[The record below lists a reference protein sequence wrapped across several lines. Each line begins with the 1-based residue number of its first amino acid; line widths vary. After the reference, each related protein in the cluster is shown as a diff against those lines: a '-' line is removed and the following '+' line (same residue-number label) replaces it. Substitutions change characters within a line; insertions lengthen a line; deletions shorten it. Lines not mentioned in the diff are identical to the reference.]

1 MNSEIRN
8 LLTILG
14 FDKSLSSVPTLSEI
28 RRQFRKECLVK
39 HPDKTSGSK
48 DTFQQL
54 LAAYQKLVLCLDH
67 SEQINTEL
75 ELNGYVFLYD

>member
-1 MNSEIRN
+1 MNPEIRK

-14 FDKSLSSVPTLSEI
+14 FDESLPIVPTLSEI

-54 LAAYQKLVLCLDH
+54 LDAYQKIVH
-67 SEQINTEL
+67 Y
-75 ELNGYVFLYD
+75 LNEREHIRRHEIDAV